1 MSGPDRLRMKV
12 CFVIPSLAG
21 GGAERVAVQV
31 LNALDDTRWDRSM
44 YLFERTGPYLTDLSP
59 SISLH
64 VAPAGS
70 RFGQW
75 RALRR
80 FVRSERPDVM
90 VAFLSYL
97 SVLTAVR
104 AAAVG
109 SRVVFAVGTPMS
121 AFLLDEDYRWSGPWS
136 RRLFTAAMRIGC
148 AVADLIVATSRGV
161 ADDLIASF
169 GGRPGRVRVVN
180 NPVDIAALT
189 AAAQDPI
196 DAIDAAR
203 WNRPV
208 IVAAGRLAAVKNY
221 PLLIEAFAL
230 LRQRMPASLFIL
242 GQGDQEPS
250 VRALI
255 AERGLGECVHL
266 CGFRRN
272 PWSYIARADVFA
284 LTSRYE
290 GFGNVL
296 AEAMACGVTVVAT
309 SSPGTL
315 EIVTSGTD
323 GLLVERHEPA
333 AFAEALARVLDD
345 AVLRRCLAEAGR
357 RHAEQYGTESVAL
370 AYDRVLTEV
379 LG

>member
-31 LNALDDTRWDRSM
+31 LNAVDDTRWDGSM
-44 YLFERTGPYLTDLSP
+44 YLFERTGPYLTDPSS

-121 AFLLDEDYRWSGPWS
+121 AFLLDEDYRWSGLWS
-136 RRLFTAAMRIGC
+136 RRLFTAAIRIGC

-161 ADDLIASF
+161 ADDLI
-169 GGRPGRVRVVN
+169 
-180 NPVDIAALT
+180 
-189 AAAQDPI
+189 
-196 DAIDAAR
+196 
-203 WNRPV
+203 
-208 IVAAGRLAAVKNY
+208 
-221 PLLIEAFAL
+221 
-230 LRQRMPASLFIL
+230 
-242 GQGDQEPS
+242 
-250 VRALI
+250 
-255 AERGLGECVHL
+255 
-266 CGFRRN
+266 
-272 PWSYIARADVFA
+272 
-284 LTSRYE
+284 
-290 GFGNVL
+290 
-296 AEAMACGVTVVAT
+296 
-309 SSPGTL
+309 
-315 EIVTSGTD
+315 
-323 GLLVERHEPA
+323 
-333 AFAEALARVLDD
+333 
-345 AVLRRCLAEAGR
+345 
-357 RHAEQYGTESVAL
+357 
-370 AYDRVLTEV
+370 
-379 LG
+379 